1 WAQEQGQA
9 YPIMGWIGSEHW
21 YGPHYLRDLA
31 NASLYEP
38 GLAGWAKAIGED
50 RFGIGGETDLCSV
63 LWQAKEFLAAYA
75 GVQPNSSVNR
85 SDLYF
90 VDSDQFVL
98 DGAASQATV
107 GV

>member
-1 WAQEQGQA
+1 
-9 YPIMGWIGSEHW
+9 MGSGHGYGS
-21 YGPHYLRDLA
+21 HYLRDLA

-38 GLAGWAKAIGED
+38 GLAGWAKASGED
-50 RFGIGGETDLCSV
+50 RFSAGGEADLCSV
-63 LWQAKEFLAAYA
+63 LWRASEFSVAYVHA
-75 GVQPNSSVNR
+75 QPDARVER
-85 SDLYF
+85 DDLYF